1 MIADNS
7 FSLVMRVAKSSA
19 FLLSKAGFSVCTLF
33 KLPDLNPININIYFF
48 ECRMSVCIIYFVIYF
63 IREADNQSSFIADI
77 SRNFIYK
84 ISNTDRFLQRVQMAK
99 ILFETA
105 RSLTQYTS
113 ISISYTVRYLFVY
126 PMGH

>member
-19 FLLSKAGFSVCTLF
+19 FLLSKAGFSVCKLF

-48 ECRMSVCIIYFVIYF
+48 ECRTSVCIIYFVIYF
-63 IREADNQSSFIADI
+63 IREADNQVRIFADI

-84 ISNTDRFLQRVQMAK
+84 SNTDRFLQRVQMAK

-105 RSLTQYTS
+105 RSLTQ
-113 ISISYTVRYLFVY
+113 
-126 PMGH
+126 